1 MPCHH
6 GLSVYGLVRIGRIGP
21 GCCLAGSTLSFTK
34 YYIILQSYYI
44 IMIMTSSWS
53 WNIMNEITC
62 DVDVEGPR
70 VSHGEPR
77 ETRLRQVCVICMEN
91 LANLVVMPC
100 KHLAICSPQPQW
112 PSEMQP
118 IGNCNAAMEGVTLW
132 ILRFCGL
139 GDLVEC
145 PICRSQQ
152 VVPGGL
158 WDVSVLALS
167 LALPYPNFS
176 QLVLPCRP
184 SR

>member
-1 MPCHH
+1 
-6 GLSVYGLVRIGRIGP
+6 
-21 GCCLAGSTLSFTK
+21 
-34 YYIILQSYYI
+34 
-44 IMIMTSSWS
+44 
-53 WNIMNEITC
+53 MNDIITC

-145 PICRSQQ
+145 PICRLQQ

-184 SR
+184 CR